1 MQFLKTFGSIL
12 KYAVLAFIWFYLFVV
27 VAPPLLTMGAP
38 LAFFGYGLYVLLIAA
53 PAAWIFN
60 LVKNRF
66 ATKE

>member
-12 KYAVLAFIWFYLFVV
+12 KYAVLAFVWFYLFVV

-38 LAFFGYGLYVLLIAA
+38 LSFVGYLLVILLIAL
-53 PAAWIFN
+53 PATYVIN
-60 LVKNRF
+60 LIRKKF